1 MRKYLVLGIT
11 VLVLIG
17 AGRAQAVPLA
27 WAPGGDSGSPTY
39 TKPIQIVDG
48 VKSTLIG
55 ERRKRWVQARNDALS
70 RWGLPFEIT
79 SRVED
84 DQAYTATDETI
95 SSLGVNS
102 LIIAGKIV
110 LVRLHSPVGQD
121 SAGWIAEM
129 GGGICLFTSWRGWWS
144 PFPASQI
151 TGIIAHEIGHALGF
165 GHGGTGVMMGA
176 FRPNDQERSLAA
188 AYYLP

>member
-1 MRKYLVLGIT
+1 MRKCLVLGIT
-11 VLVLIG
+11 FLVLIG
-17 AGRAQAVPLA
+17 AEQTQAVPLA
-27 WAPGGDSGSPTY
+27 WAPGGDFGSPTY
-39 TKPIQIVDG
+39 TTPIQIVDG

-95 SSLGVNS
+95 SSLGVNP
-102 LIIAGKIV
+102 LVIAGKIA
-110 LVRLHSPVGQD
+110 LVRAHFAQAAD
-121 SAGWIAEM
+121 SAGWINEM
-129 GGGICLFTSWRGWWS
+129 SGGICLFTSWRGWWS

-165 GHGGTGVMMGA
+165 GHGGNGVMMGA